1 MALIADPFRAAR
13 LILNLRQ
20 AGVRDPATLQAMET
34 IDRSAFVDESC
45 ADIAFEDSLLPIGC
59 GQTLDRPSQLG
70 LLMQAMALPA
80 DRDTRVL
87 LVGAGSGYF
96 AALLAQVASHV
107 FAVDRYRR
115 LVDETTERLG
125 SLGVSNVT
133 LRHGNGL
140 DGWQERGPFGR
151 IVLTG
156 SVQVIPAR
164 LFAQLTP
171 DGAIIAPIRTIDA
184 DVIRRASS
192 ESGHVDEACSSR
204 FQPLSE
210 AVAAVL

>member
-20 AGVRDPATLQAMET
+20 AGVRDPAVLQAMET
-34 IDRSAFVDESC
+34 IDRSAFVDASC
-45 ADIAFEDSLLPIGC
+45 ADIAFEDSVLPIGC

-70 LLMQAMALPA
+70 LLMQAMDLPP
-80 DRDTRVL
+80 DGDTRVL
-87 LVGAGSGYF
+87 LVGAGSGYL

-125 SLGVSNVT
+125 ELGVSKVT

-151 IVLTG
+151 IVLCG

-171 DGAIIAPIRTIDA
+171 DGAIVAPIRTIEA

-192 ESGHVDEACSSR
+192 NNGHVDETSISR

-210 AVAAVL
+210 TVAAAL